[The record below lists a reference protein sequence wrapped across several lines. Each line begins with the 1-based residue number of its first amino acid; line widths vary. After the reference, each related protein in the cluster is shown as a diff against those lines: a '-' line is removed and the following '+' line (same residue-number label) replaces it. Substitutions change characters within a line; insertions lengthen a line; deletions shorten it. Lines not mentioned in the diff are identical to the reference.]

1 MGAKQNRSERG
12 KQKKKD
18 KASKKLRM
26 ENRQDANQVI
36 NKFAERW
43 KQCQTDEERQAFID
57 SLSVEERR
65 EISNAKTYMQLQAL
79 FAYSQLSEETRD
91 ELQKGNVG
99 VLSQ

>member
-36 NKFAERW
+36 NKFAGRW
-43 KQCQTDEERQAFID
+43 RQCQTDEERQAFID
-57 SLSVEERR
+57 SLTAEERR
-65 EISNAKTYMQLQAL
+65 EISNAKAYMQLQAL
-79 FAYSQLSEETRD
+79 FAYSQLPEETRD
-91 ELQKGNVG
+91 ELKKGNVG

>member
-1 MGAKQNRSERG
+1 MGAKQ
-12 KQKKKD
+12 KK

>member
-1 MGAKQNRSERG
+1 MNRAEHR
-12 KQKKKD
+12 KQKKRD
-18 KASKKLRM
+18 KTFEKLRM

-43 KQCQTDEERQAFID
+43 KQCQTAEERQAFID
-57 SLSVEERR
+57 SLTAEERR

-91 ELQKGNVG
+91 ELQKGNID